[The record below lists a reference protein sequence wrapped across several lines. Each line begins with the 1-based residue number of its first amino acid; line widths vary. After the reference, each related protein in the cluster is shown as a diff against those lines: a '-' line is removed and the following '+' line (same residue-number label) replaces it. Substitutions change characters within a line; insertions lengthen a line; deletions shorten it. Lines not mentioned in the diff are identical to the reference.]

1 MSIAIPE
8 DNPLALP
15 AIPPTQTA
23 SALRW
28 LRFCLTRNTVRSVL
42 AGSRLRLSMI
52 LFCSLVFWLGLFGLF
67 VGGFE
72 FIGLSDE
79 LFNAIFEYLFSM
91 FFLSIL
97 VMLFFSTGII
107 TYTGLF
113 HSREG
118 AFLLSTPATTDR
130 IFAYKFAE
138 AVAMSSWGFF
148 LLGSPLMV
156 AYGLTVKAPIAFY
169 GMFLVYLFMFVMI
182 AGSMGA
188 IAAILVA
195 NVFPRRQKLVLAGAG
210 LGTLTLL
217 TMLAVRIWNAPGAT
231 LTSDWL
237 GSVQERLAFC
247 QHPLWPSRWMSA
259 GLLAAAHGT
268 WSRAGYYLMV
278 LSAHA
283 GLGYL
288 AAAAVARDLYFRGFN
303 RVQGGRSSR
312 RRLALDALDQLFHR
326 SFFFLSRPVRLL
338 ILKDLRTFIRDPAQW
353 SQFLIFFGLLA
364 FYFLNIPR
372 LGYGIQ
378 SPSWRNL
385 ISFLNLAVTALIL
398 STFTSRFIFPL
409 LSLEGRNFWVLGLFP
424 LRREQ
429 ILWGKFAFSV
439 GISLADRT
447 VGFLER
453 PDARHARGDHRPA
466 HWHGGGAVHGS
477 FRNQCGTRCQ
487 AAQLARE
494 RPVQDRGRLRRNSQP
509 TRQSRV
515 HILPGDSPGRSLP
528 PLFSRHRVPVFDA
541 AGSLELRV
549 SILVDRGDSSQSG
562 NRRGRND
569 HPVADRDQ
577 GISEDGILNSF
588 IVGCPLF
595 DAGNGLQPY
604 GTGREKLPRIVGPR
618 SAMERAFALGGP
630 AIILGRRHSG
640 LAKET
645 ARAGRRI
652 GSDRCVRPNR
662 PDQSDV
668 AAGLARHARE
678 ARLVFFV
685 AVQNRSPVVC
695 TTFPR
700 T

>member
-1 MSIAIPE
+1 MSIAIP
-8 DNPLALP
+8 DQNPLTLS
-15 AIPPTQTA
+15 AISPTQTA
-23 SALRW
+23 SALRR

-52 LFCSLVFWLGLFGLF
+52 LCCSLVFWLGLFGLF

-97 VMLFFSTGII
+97 IMLFFSTGII

-156 AYGLTVKAPIAFY
+156 AYGLTVKASIAFY
-169 GMFLVYLFMFVMI
+169 GMFLVYLCMFVMI

-195 NVFPRRQKLVLAGAG
+195 NVFPRRQKLVLASAA
-210 LGTLTLL
+210 LATLAILAL
-217 TMLAVRIWNAPGAT
+217 LAVRIWNAPGAT

-259 GLLAAAHGT
+259 GLLAAARGN
-268 WSRAGYYLMV
+268 WWRAGYYLMV

-312 RRLALDALDQLFHR
+312 RRLALDALDVVVHR
-326 SFFFLSRPVRLL
+326 GFFYLSRPVRLL
-338 ILKDLRTFIRDPAQW
+338 ILKDFRTFLRDPAQW

-439 GISLADRT
+439 GISLGATELLVFLSDMMLNMPAGIIALHVAMVAVLCMGLSGISVGLGARLPNLRESDPSKIA
-447 VGFLER
+447 VGF
-453 PDARHARGDHRPA
+453 
-466 HWHGGGAVHGS
+466 GGTLNLLVSLVFIFSLVMALAVPCHLYFLGIEYPS
-477 FRNQCGTRCQ
+477 STRLALSSYEFRFWLTV
-487 AAQLARE
+487 ATLVSLAI
-494 RPVQDRGRLRRNSQP
+494 G
-509 TRQSRV
+509 
-515 HILPGDSPGRSLP
+515 
-528 PLFSRHRVPVFDA
+528 A
-541 AGSLELRV
+541 AGT
-549 SILVDRGDSSQSG
+549 I
-562 NRRGRND
+562 
-569 HPVADRDQ
+569 
-577 GISEDGILNSF
+577 I
-588 IVGCPLF
+588 PL
-595 DAGNGLQPY
+595 
-604 GTGREKLPRIVGPR
+604 
-618 SAMERAFALGGP
+618 
-630 AIILGRRHSG
+630 
-640 LAKET
+640 
-645 ARAGRRI
+645 RI
-652 GSDRCVRPNR
+652 GIKAFQRM
-662 PDQSDV
+662 
-668 AAGLARHARE
+668 E
-678 ARLVFFV
+678 F
-685 AVQNRSPVVC
+685 
-695 TTFPR
+695 
-700 T
+700 